1 MKDLMKIAIPS
12 VLGVILMIGL
22 VGSVYTVD
30 EGKVGIVKTWGKAV
44 KQVNPGLHFKMPIA
58 DEVVEIEV
66 RTRKNVETM
75 SIATSEQMAAK
86 AIKQKAQALKNNPA
100 VIDYMRAERW
110 SGNYPTTMMGNN
122 PNVLM
127 QLK

>member
-1 MKDLMKIAIPS
+1 LTTKNERDAEKFKLEKQALEAQRAVNTANAERDAAKARADGVAYKIETEAKANAKKIA
-12 VLGVILMIGL
+12 L
-22 VGSVYTVD
+22 
-30 EGKVGIVKTWGKAV
+30 
-44 KQVNPGLHFKMPIA
+44 IA
-58 DEVVEIEV
+58 GAE
-66 RTRKNVETM
+66 
-75 SIATSEQMAAK
+75 AK